1 LTDSKQ
7 KEDRVSITGE
17 AAIIRQM
24 EQAIKGGKHWYL
36 ALLEAIAQWES
47 PEEILEERKLKYLIA
62 GEAFDWLLL
71 AERLCLAVND
81 LIPETEKIALLFRG
95 DPPLNLPPDKFKE
108 IIGDIKY
115 HQYLNF
121 FYGITV
127 EEALAIAIEEEVRK
141 ERWIAG
147 YHRDSENNTS
157 EAYRRIYGAT
167 KSILLRHFRQEMRY
181 PQLRSISL
189 TELKEFT
196 YWLFKRRVKLS
207 DKARVASDTRKAL
220 EWLGNKVYSRW
231 LDRRA
236 FEMRDIE
243 ALRVT
248 EIPPEAIFNN
258 TNIKQ

>member
-1 LTDSKQ
+1 MDENP
-7 KEDRVSITGE
+7 EDRLSLSGPAV
-17 AAIIRQM
+17 IIRQM
-24 EQAIKGGKHWYL
+24 EQEIKGGVHWYL
-36 ALLEAIAQWES
+36 ALLEAISRWES
-47 PEEILEERKLKYLIA
+47 PEETYRDRKFKYLIA

-71 AERLCLAVND
+71 AERLCLEVND

-95 DPPLNLPPDKFKE
+95 EPPLNLPPDKFKE

-115 HQYLNF
+115 HQYLNY
-121 FYGITV
+121 FYGVTV

-141 ERWIAG
+141 ERWISG
-147 YHRDSENNTS
+147 YHRDSGNNNN

-167 KSILLRHFRQEMRY
+167 KIVLLRHFRQEMRY
-181 PQLRSISL
+181 PQLKSINL

-220 EWLGNKVYSRW
+220 EWLGNKVFSRW

-236 FEMRDIE
+236 FEMKDIE
-243 ALRVT
+243 ALR
-248 EIPPEAIFNN
+248 
-258 TNIKQ
+258 